1 MLHLAGQAIGMKWIL
16 KKKCIVFPVYKTNT
30 FMVETLENAE
40 KQRLKIAHNPIISH
54 LMYCLNTEYPAC
66 TILYTCFI

>member
-1 MLHLAGQAIGMKWIL
+1 
-16 KKKCIVFPVYKTNT
+16 
-30 FMVETLENAE
+30 MVETLENAE

-54 LMYCLNTEYPAC
+54 LMYGLNTEYPAC